1 MSDAVAAKPNLAELA
16 LTFNHISL
24 ASFGGGLSAWAREVI
39 VEEKKWMSD
48 EEFLSVLTMSRIL
61 PGANQVNVAVFVG
74 SRFLGLPGAFAAVFG
89 LTFLPAVMIL
99 GLGALYFQYSHLP
112 ALQNALKGAAAGAIA
127 LTLSMAYKTGR
138 KCLRGAV
145 PWILFA
151 ATFFLNG
158 ILRWPLLGVLALTAP
173 IALVWAW
180 PKSK

>member
-1 MSDAVAAKPNLAELA
+1 MSEVARARPTLLELA

-24 ASFGGGLSAWAREVI
+24 ASFGGGLSAWSREV
-39 VEEKKWMSD
+39 VVVEKKWMGD

-74 SRFLGLPGAFAAVFG
+74 SRFLGLPGAVAAVFG
-89 LTFLPAVMIL
+89 LTFLPAVIIL
-99 GLGALYFQYSHLP
+99 LLGAAYFHYSHLP
-112 ALQNALKGAAAGAIA
+112 ALQNALKGAAAGAVA
-127 LTLSMAYKTGR
+127 LTLSMALKTGR
-138 KCLRGAV
+138 KCLRGWV
-145 PWILFA
+145 PCILFA

-173 IALVWAW
+173 LALVWAW